1 MISLWMQIWGQQNPK
16 SRSLSDTSHCT
27 RDIRKEGVAIDTIF
41 CPPSKIQKYYFLST
55 GSWEHLEQRGATC
68 SATGVPEVTFF
79 AKMIKIP
86 LVNPR
91 FNQRSN
97 LVRNLTKWYFFNI
110 FTSNLS
116 FLEIFSN
123 FDWVWLKVDLGWV
136 QNPNFDPA
144 IGTSWN
150 QCHYKYYW
158 ILIPTT
164 TYGSKSEL
172 ERPRYH
178 KN

>member
-27 RDIRKEGVAIDTIF
+27 RDIRKEGAAIDTIF
-41 CPPSKIQKYYFLST
+41 CPPSKIQKYYFLSM

-68 SATGVPEVTFF
+68 SVTRVPEVTFF

-97 LVRNLTKWYFFNI
+97 LVQNLTKWYFL
-110 FTSNLS
+110 T
-116 FLEIFSN
+116 FLLQTWASWRLLATLIE
-123 FDWVWLKVDLGWV
+123 FDPKLILGGSK
-136 QNPNFDPA
+136 NPNFDPA

-164 TYGSKSEL
+164 AYRLKSEL